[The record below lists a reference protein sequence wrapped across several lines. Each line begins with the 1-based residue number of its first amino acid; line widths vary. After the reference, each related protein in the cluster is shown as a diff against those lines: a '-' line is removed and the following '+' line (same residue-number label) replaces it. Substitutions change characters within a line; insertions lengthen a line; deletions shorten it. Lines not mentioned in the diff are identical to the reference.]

1 MAGDVDADVLARLM
15 AERPRSLALFD
26 IREAGE
32 AEQGHIPFAT
42 FLPRRLIELRIED
55 LVPSTAQGIVVYDGG
70 EGDRRAAL
78 AAATLRDFGYQS
90 VRVLTGGFGIW
101 KAAGHPIATGVN
113 VPSKRFGEEVL
124 EHDGVELID
133 ADRLARM
140 RAAGETFEQWDVRTP
155 AEFGRAT
162 LPGSR
167 NVPGVEIV
175 GRAMQAAR
183 EDRLVVVHC
192 AGRTRGII
200 AARTLAL
207 LGVER
212 VVALENGTMGWR
224 LSGRT
229 LASGNLVEASS
240 DGEAIAVAL
249 ADASGVLRL
258 SPAEVERRVRQRTSE
273 PVILVDVRSEEAY
286 LREHIASSCS
296 RPGGQLI
303 QCTDEVLVVETVPV
317 ILVDDGNGRAAIT
330 AYWLRRMGFPEVA
343 LLAGGLPAW
352 RAAGLPL
359 VKGLA
364 AVLTRL
370 AHLRETVPSVAPS
383 RVGKGAG
390 IVLDVGTS
398 RDFKRGHIPGALWLP
413 RGWLE
418 VRLPEIIQ
426 DDQEIV
432 VTAADD
438 NQAILA
444 AATLRQLGR
453 RARWLEGG
461 NEGWVARGGLLE
473 PTDDLPL
480 DVPQDVVDPPY
491 LKGEA
496 GMRAYL
502 DWEIALTGS
511 QARNPL

>member
-1 MAGDVDADVLARLM
+1 MAGDIDVDALAGLM

-42 FLPRRLIELRIED
+42 FLPRRLIELRIGE
-55 LVPSTAQGIVVYDGG
+55 LVPSTAQDIVVYDGG
-70 EGDRRAAL
+70 EADGRAAL
-78 AAATLRDFGYQS
+78 AAATLAEFGYRA
-90 VRVLTGGFGIW
+90 VRILTGGLGAW
-101 KAAGHPIATGVN
+101 RAAGRPVATGVN
-113 VPSKRFGEEVL
+113 VPSKRFGEEIH
-124 EHDGVELID
+124 EHDGVESID
-133 ADRLARM
+133 SDRLAQM

-175 GRAMQAAR
+175 GRATEAAR
-183 EDRLVVVHC
+183 EGSLVVVHC

-229 LASGNLVEASS
+229 LVPGDRVEAPFDD
-240 DGEAIAVAL
+240 DGAVAGAL

-258 SPAEVERRVRQRTSE
+258 SPAEVERRARRHASE

-286 LREHIASSCS
+286 LAGHIASSCS

-303 QCTDEVLVVETVPV
+303 QCTDEVLAVEAVPV
-317 ILVDDGNGRAAIT
+317 ILVDDGNGRAAMA
-330 AYWLRRMGFPEVA
+330 AYWLRRMGFSEVA
-343 LLAGGLPAW
+343 LLDGGVPAW

-359 VKGLA
+359 AKRPATVPAWLA
-364 AVLTRL
+364 RL
-370 AHLRETVPSVAPS
+370 RDTVPSVAPS
-383 RVGKGAG
+383 RLGEASR

-398 RDFKRGHIPGALWLP
+398 RDFKKGHIPGALWLP

-418 VRLPEIIQ
+418 ARLAEISQ
-426 DDQEIV
+426 DGLDFGREIV
-432 VTAADD
+432 VTAADES
-438 NQAILA
+438 QAILA
-444 AATLRQLGR
+444 VATLRRLGH
-453 RARWLEGG
+453 RASWLAGG
-461 NEGWVARGGLLE
+461 NAGWVAQGGTLE
-473 PTDDLPL
+473 STEHLPL
-480 DVPQDVVDPPY
+480 DLPQDVVDPPY

-511 QARNPL
+511 